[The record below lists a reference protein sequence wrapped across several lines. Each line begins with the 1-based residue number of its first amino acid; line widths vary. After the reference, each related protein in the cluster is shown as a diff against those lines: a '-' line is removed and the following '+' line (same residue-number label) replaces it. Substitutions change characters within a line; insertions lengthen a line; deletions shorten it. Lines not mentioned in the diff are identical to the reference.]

1 MKPLVLLLA
10 LVSAL
15 HAEPIDLATALRLA
29 GAQNLDVQ
37 IAREKVAEA
46 KANHEGAVAQ
56 FFPWISPG
64 IAYRSHEG
72 RIQDVAGSVFDA
84 SKQSYGVGA
93 TLAAQMDI
101 GNAYYKSLETKQL
114 VKAAGHALDSQRD
127 LAIAIAALGYFDL
140 AKAQAAVGVAREAV
154 RISRDYEQQ
163 IQRAVEAGI
172 AFKGDALR
180 VRGQTQRNE
189 LSLRQAQE
197 QQRIAAARLAHT
209 LHLDATVELTAQ
221 ESELVPLSLVDTNA
235 ALGSLVQ
242 QALVAH
248 PDLKQTQSLLDAATD
263 ARKGAVYGPLI
274 PTLGAQASLGGLGG
288 GQSGALGNFGD
299 SQDYLAALSWRI
311 GPGGLF
317 DSSRTHAAD
326 ARVRGAKLQSE
337 KVKDE
342 IIRQVVEA
350 VMRIRSLGDQIATA
364 RQSLALAEETLKLS
378 RQRKEFGVGVVLET
392 IQAEQDLTRARN
404 DYLNVVAEFD
414 KAQYVLRRAL
424 GN

>member
-1 MKPLVLLLA
+1 MRPLVLLLA
-10 LVSAL
+10 FVSAL

-46 KANHEGAVAQ
+46 KASHEGAVAQ

-64 IAYRSHEG
+64 LSYRSHEG
-72 RIQDVAGSVFDA
+72 RIQDVAGNIIEV
-84 SKQSYGVGA
+84 SKQSYTVGA
-93 TLAAQMDI
+93 TLAAQLDI
-101 GNAYYKSLETKQL
+101 GNAYYRALEAKQL
-114 VKAAGHALDSQRD
+114 VKAAGHAVDSQRN

-140 AKAQAAVGVAREAV
+140 ARAQAAVGVAQEAI
-154 RISRDYEQQ
+154 RISRDYEEQ

-180 VRGQTQRNE
+180 VCGQTRRNE
-189 LSLRQAQE
+189 LLLRQTQE
-197 QQRIAAARLAHT
+197 QQRIAAARLAHA
-209 LHLDATVELTAQ
+209 LRLDATVELTAQ
-221 ESELVPLSLVDTNA
+221 ETELVPLSLVDTNTPLG
-235 ALGSLVQ
+235 ALAQ
-242 QALVAH
+242 QALAAH
-248 PDLKQTQSLLDAATD
+248 PDIQQTQSQLAAATD
-263 ARKGAVYGPLI
+263 ARKGALYGPLV
-274 PTLGAQASLGGLGG
+274 PTLGAQASLGGLAG
-288 GQSGALGNFGD
+288 GQSSALGNFGD
-299 SQDYLAALSWRI
+299 SQDYLASLSWRI

-317 DSSRTHAAD
+317 DSSRLHAAD
-326 ARVRGAKLQSE
+326 ARLRGVKLQSE

-404 DYLNVVAEFD
+404 DYLNIVAEFN
-414 KAQYVLRRAL
+414 KSQYSLRRAL
-424 GN
+424 GR